1 LVTALTLVDGVITMR
16 RNDIKS
22 LKWLLMKRPF

>member
-1 LVTALTLVDGVITMR
+1 LTLVDGVITMR
-16 RNDIKS
+16 RKDIKS